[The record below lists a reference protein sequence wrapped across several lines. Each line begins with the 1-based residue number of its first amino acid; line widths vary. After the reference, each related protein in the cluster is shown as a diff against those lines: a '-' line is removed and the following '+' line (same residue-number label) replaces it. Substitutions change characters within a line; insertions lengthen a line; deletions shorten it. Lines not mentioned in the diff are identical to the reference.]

1 MQFGLRLAIKEL
13 SFICRMDRHKADA
26 RDHCSNSVREHWQV
40 FNKRESPLGAQKR
53 GGGSGHRGESPQE
66 ERWTPR
72 EADKNHNLEGGQKG
86 GLEGLWLGE
95 WISRRF

>member
-1 MQFGLRLAIKEL
+1 
-13 SFICRMDRHKADA
+13 MDGHKADA
-26 RDHCSNSVREHWQV
+26 RDHHSDSVRE
-40 FNKRESPLGAQKR
+40 SPSGAQKR

-66 ERWTPR
+66 ERWTPW
-72 EADKNHNLEGGQKG
+72 EADKNHNLEAGQKG